1 MREKR
6 GKGFSFINY
15 NICIIFLAICL
26 FVSQVV
32 KTLIYIHTL
41 CVGTGKAL
49 SVPSLF
55 TNMIST
61 KILCADL
68 K

>member
-15 NICIIFLAICL
+15 DICIIFLAICL

-49 SVPSLF
+49 PSLF
-55 TNMIST
+55 TNVIST